1 MLILEY
7 FGVFLE
13 YQTEVQEVLIN
24 KEDEENEETIYFS
37 RIMLLPAIEQYKL
50 SVISYFHVEILKRD

>member
-1 MLILEY
+1 LLILEY

-24 KEDEENEETIYFS
+24 KEEENEETIYFS